1 MKNQFDLMNI
11 LVGQQTD
18 EDYCRKPVIVQG
30 MTGSFGS
37 VHTRLMRSYGTN
49 IAAGV
54 TPGKGGQEWNPYL
67 QRDERSCRK
76 DGSRNICYV
85 CAGLTLF
92 ECRH

>member
-49 IAAGV
+49 IVAGV
-54 TPGKGGQEWNPYL
+54 TPGKGG
-67 QRDERSCRK
+67 
-76 DGSRNICYV
+76 RNSMES
-85 CAGLTLF
+85 LF
-92 ECRH
+92 TTR